1 MKLKI
6 PPQSGFGILLRKPW
20 WVSALVAL
28 AIIALTLLA
37 LPPVMMAAGLSVS
50 VPFIVISGM
59 AAWRQRG
66 MPSAARIEAT
76 NASVAALAW
85 PAFSQALQ
93 EGFEADG
100 STVKRLNGARAD
112 FALTRAGRVAI
123 VSARRWKAART
134 GVEPLRDLLAET
146 TAQNADECIYVTTG
160 EISAPARAYAQDNH
174 IKLMTAAELARL
186 LPNLG
191 KTHG

>member
-1 MKLKI
+1 MKLTI

-20 WVSALVAL
+20 WISALVAL

-50 VPFIVISGM
+50 VPFIVIAGM

-66 MPSAARIEAT
+66 TPGAARIEAVREAT
-76 NASVAALAW
+76 AALAW

-112 FALTRAGRVAI
+112 FALTRGDRVAI
-123 VSARRWKAART
+123 VGARRWKAART

-160 EISAPARAYAQDNH
+160 EISEAARNFARDNH
-174 IKLMTAAELARL
+174 IKLMTVAELARL
-186 LPNLG
+186 LPGLG
-191 KTHG
+191 KTRG